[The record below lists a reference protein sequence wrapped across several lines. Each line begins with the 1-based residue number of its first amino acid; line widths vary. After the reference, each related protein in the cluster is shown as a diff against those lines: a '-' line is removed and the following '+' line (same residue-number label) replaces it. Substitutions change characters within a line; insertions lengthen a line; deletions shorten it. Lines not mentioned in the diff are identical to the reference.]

1 MKKYIYSLVL
11 IGILAGLL
19 NAADRKLAQTG
30 MKFLSTSLDARVT
43 ALGEAFTAA
52 EGYSTMMFYNPAG
65 MAFMDRNFHGAFGR
79 VEFIADITYMYGSAA
94 YRPSGGEYGVFGLT
108 FISVDYGDL
117 IGTVRAENEQ
127 GFLETGIFNPL
138 AFAVGLGYSKS
149 LTEKVS
155 VGGNV
160 KYVKQDLAG
169 GI

>member
-79 VEFIADITYMYGSAA
+79 VEFDSSDFCGNPIATHQSISSILGMSYGLRCIAK
-94 YRPSGGEYGVFGLT
+94 L
-108 FISVDYGDL
+108 
-117 IGTVRAENEQ
+117 
-127 GFLETGIFNPL
+127 
-138 AFAVGLGYSKS
+138 S
-149 LTEKVS
+149 L
-155 VGGNV
+155 
-160 KYVKQDLAG
+160 
-169 GI
+169 